1 MLSYIFIEPN
11 VFYLFLNVHSSLV
24 RHMSLFELAC
34 GLVTA
39 LFTQTV

>member
-1 MLSYIFIEPN
+1 MFHYIFIESN
-11 VFYLFLNVHSSLV
+11 VFYLFLTVHSSLV
-24 RHMSLFELAC
+24 RHTSLFELAC